1 MVRWWHEEGY
11 DEELQ
16 AGCGMMDDDRPV
28 LLLTCSGISHT
39 GQLTTMT
46 GNSLRRQYP
55 VLITR
60 HVRLTALKRPLETE
74 LQEDACL
81 VAVDGC
87 EDCCAKKR
95 MDMIGKIPD
104 AYIVATREG
113 ITKRGM
119 DEPRYD
125 EIEGLSRAIVREIRD
140 DARDDKSEIQ

>member
-1 MVRWWHEEGY
+1 MR
-11 DEELQ
+11 
-16 AGCGMMDDDRPV
+16 AGCGMRVDERPV

-46 GNSLRRQYP
+46 GNSLRCQYP
-55 VLITR
+55 VLVTR
-60 HVRLTALKRPLETE
+60 HIRLTGLKRPLEKE
-74 LQEDACL
+74 LQGDECL

-87 EDCCAKKR
+87 EECCAKKR

-119 DEPRYD
+119 EEPRYD
-125 EIEGLSRAIVREIRD
+125 EIEGLSRAIVREIRND
-140 DARDDKSEIQ
+140 PKDNEEREIR

>member
-1 MVRWWHEEGY
+1 MRV
-11 DEELQ
+11 DE
-16 AGCGMMDDDRPV
+16 RPV

-46 GNSLRRQYP
+46 GNSLRCQYP
-55 VLITR
+55 VLVTR
-60 HVRLTALKRPLETE
+60 HIRLTGLKRPLEKE
-74 LQEDACL
+74 LQGDECL

-87 EDCCAKKR
+87 EECCAKKR

-119 DEPRYD
+119 EEPRYD
-125 EIEGLSRAIVREIRD
+125 EIEGLSRAIVREIRND
-140 DARDDKSEIQ
+140 PKDNEEREIR